1 MATIEILS
9 WKEDYVGFTG
19 WDEHTRTEVTK
30 RLRRAINASPSE
42 IKSLA
47 RQIRARQ
54 PTVING
60 IKAESLASLRQILET
75 MGAELIASPCVTKQ
89 LPH

>member
-19 WDEHTRTEVTK
+19 WDDHARTEVAK

-54 PTVING
+54 PAVLND
-60 IKAESLASLRQILET
+60 IKDESLASLRQILET
-75 MGAELIASPCVTKQ
+75 MGAELNVSPTVTK
-89 LPH
+89 P

>member
-19 WDEHTRTEVTK
+19 WDDHARTEVTK

-47 RQIRARQ
+47 RQIRARR
-54 PTVING
+54 PIVLND
-60 IKAESLASLRQILET
+60 IKDEYLASLRQILET
-75 MGAELIASPCVTKQ
+75 MGAELNASPTATKS
-89 LPH
+89 